1 MLKKSIRD
9 KIQSCEFSYNYLLDE
24 NKHIKE
30 VLDKKQHELEKTKFT
45 NIIKKIIKA
54 EKEIKLKYFFKFM
67 KNGFKYW
74 KFRKTIQR
82 IDKMVDKKV
91 KIVFMWLLKQSITQE
106 KEAQRIESS
115 VEEKEKTVHTR
126 MLKNAIF
133 GFKSNVERNRR
144 FRRVLG
150 GIF

>member
-9 KIQSCEFSYNYLLDE
+9 KIASCEFSYNYLLDE

-45 NIIKKIIKA
+45 NIIKRIIKA
-54 EKEIKLKYFFKFM
+54 EKEIKLKYFFKFL

-74 KFRKTIQR
+74 KFRKTVQR

-91 KIVFMWLLKQSITQE
+91 KIVFMWILKETIRTE
-106 KEAQRIESS
+106 KEELR
-115 VEEKEKTVHTR
+115 VENAVVEKEKTINLR
-126 MLKNAIF
+126 LIRNSIY
-133 GFKSNVERNRR
+133 GFRSNVDRNRR
-144 FRRVLG
+144 LRRVIG